1 MCSVHTHACVF
12 VDIYQCVCVS
22 ACMSMHAG
30 KRVYVRVYVHVCVHA
45 HARVCACG
53 ASVGN

>member
-22 ACMSMHAG
+22 ACMSMLAG
-30 KRVYVRVYVHVCVHA
+30 KCVYVRVYVHVCVHA